1 MKYETISD
9 MVWENIVNSRVTPGM
24 TTIECSLAI
33 GTPKDIRKWHNGGSY
48 FEGWV
53 CDNGNY
59 LIFIDGVLSEIH

>member
-1 MKYETISD
+1 MKRKDKRLAISLA
-9 MVWENIVNSRVTPGM
+9 VV
-24 TTIECSLAI
+24 CSLAI